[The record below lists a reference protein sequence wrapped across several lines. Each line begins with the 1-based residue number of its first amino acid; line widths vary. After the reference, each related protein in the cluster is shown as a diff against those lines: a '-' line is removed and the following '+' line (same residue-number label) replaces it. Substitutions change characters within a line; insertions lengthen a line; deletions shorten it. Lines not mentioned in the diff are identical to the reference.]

1 MLTTVKWLEETV
13 GKQLNPKDIKKCS
26 LDLGLEV
33 EEEKSLAPEHIIIGK
48 ICSIEPHPKLKNLS
62 ILQVKTNQNIRIVTA
77 AKNIRLH
84 DMVLVIPA
92 GKTLNNQKIVEKDFA
107 GIKSQGVLISEE
119 ELGLSDKSID
129 VIILEKG
136 KPGIL
141 FKDYFDDIV
150 LDMGTT
156 PNRPDWLSVE
166 GIAREIGTGLNIG
179 MPKTRSSTLK
189 QMNQTGR
196 FKIEIK
202 DLLGCPRYTARVFDN
217 ISIKDSPFW
226 IKWRLHCSGMNP
238 VNNIVD
244 ITNLVMLLT
253 GQPLHPFDIGLLK
266 GHIIIREAQDGE
278 KFITLEGTEFKLKKS
293 DCIIADN
300 QGPVALGGIIGT
312 QRAQISN
319 STKRVLLESAY
330 FDPKRI
336 AHTSRRLGLL
346 TEASTR
352 FERGADISIT
362 DRTSLTAGRLFQKY
376 AGAHEVEFV
385 SGGKKGKTVHIDF
398 SVNRMNKILST
409 NLTNQQIKKI
419 LKKIDISATGDNK
432 LIAKIPHYR
441 RDIKIKEDIYEEVAR
456 IYGYMKIPEIMPQR
470 WGGRVTINK
479 HRVHEKAIRN
489 YLIGQGFSE
498 TYNLSLIAS
507 ERLSGFGFK
516 KYVKIQNPLNERFNA
531 LRPTLFL
538 GLLDC
543 VNYNLSKGNRS
554 LKLFEIGNILLTDA
568 PFQEKR
574 IAMIQGGEHYP
585 DSWDQKND
593 LMDYFD
599 AKGVVESIFDL
610 LHIKEVHFQLTEKQ
624 GFSQAANI
632 ILSGKDL
639 GYIGC
644 IDTTLCKQ
652 LYYYIE
658 LSWDRILPLIS
669 ETFYI
674 PPAKFPASIRDLSFL
689 VNENIEVPAIFSLIN
704 KVGGPVLER
713 VTLFDY
719 YKGKNL
725 PPEKKNLGFRLY
737 FRSPDRTLTDK
748 EVDAFIK
755 KIENDVSD
763 NFAAK
768 LRKKE

>member
-1 MLTTVKWLEETV
+1 MLVTVKWLEELIGTP
-13 GKQLNPKDIKKCS
+13 LDPEDIKRCS

-33 EEEKSLAPEHIIIGK
+33 EEEKSYAPEHIMIGK
-48 ICSIEPHPKLKNLS
+48 IRSISPHPKLKDL
-62 ILQVKTNQNIRIVTA
+62 IVLQVTIDRDITIVTA
-77 AKNIRLH
+77 AKNVQLNDH
-84 DMVLVIPA
+84 VLVIPA
-92 GKTLNNQKIVEKDFA
+92 GKKLNGQKVTVKDFS
-107 GIKSQGVLISEE
+107 GVKSQGILISEE
-119 ELGLSDKSID
+119 ELGLEERSVG

-141 FKDYFDDIV
+141 FKDTFDDIV

-156 PNRPDWLSVE
+156 PNRPDWLSLE
-166 GIAREIGTGLNIG
+166 GIAREIKTGLNI
-179 MPKTRSSTLK
+179 PQPNTRLPILK
-189 QMNQTGR
+189 QPNQTGT

-202 DLLGCPRYTARVFDN
+202 DLPGCPRYTARIFDN
-217 ISIKDSPFW
+217 ILIKDSPFW
-226 IKWRLHCSGMNP
+226 IKWRLHCLGMNP

-244 ITNLVMLLT
+244 ITNIVMLQT
-253 GQPLHPFDIGLLK
+253 GQPLHPFDMDLLK
-266 GHIIIREAQDGE
+266 GHITVRKANVNE
-278 KFITLEGTEFKLKKS
+278 KFVTLEGTEFKLDKS
-293 DCIIADN
+293 DCVIADE
-300 QGPVALGGIIGT
+300 QGPVALGGIIGA

-352 FERGADISIT
+352 FERGADIAIVDETSSLTGKLFKKYAEAHEKEFIGVGKKQKSVQIAFST
-362 DRTSLTAGRLFQKY
+362 DRLNQ
-376 AGAHEVEFV
+376 
-385 SGGKKGKTVHIDF
+385 
-398 SVNRMNKILST
+398 ILST
-409 NLTNQQIKKI
+409 NLTAQQIKNI
-419 LKKIDISATGDNK
+419 LKKIDIPVTGDKK
-432 LIAKIPHYR
+432 LVAKIPHYR

-456 IYGYMKIPEIMPQR
+456 IHGYMKIPEIMPQR
-470 WGGRVTINK
+470 WGGRITINK
-479 HRVHEKAIRN
+479 DRVHEKAIRN

-507 ERLSGFGFK
+507 ERLLDFGFETF
-516 KYVKIQNPLNERFNA
+516 VKIQNPLNERFNA

-554 LKLFEIGNILLTDA
+554 LKLFEIGNILLTET

-574 IAMIQGGEHYP
+574 VGIILGGEQYP
-585 DSWDQKND
+585 ESWDQKNI

-610 LHIKEVHFQLTEKQ
+610 LHIKEIQFQKIGKQ
-624 GFSQAANI
+624 GFSQATNI
-632 ILSGKDL
+632 ILSGKNL

-644 IDTTLCKQ
+644 INNDLCKEP
-652 LYYYIE
+652 YYYIE
-658 LSWDRILPLIS
+658 LSWDKILPVIS

-689 VNENIEVPAIFSLIN
+689 VSENTEVPDIFNLIN
-704 KVGGPVLER
+704 KVGGPILER
-713 VTLFDY
+713 VTLFDF
-719 YKGKNL
+719 YKGKNI
-725 PPEKKNLGFRLY
+725 PPDKKNLGFRLY
-737 FRSPDRTLTDK
+737 FRAPDRTLTDK
-748 EVDAFIK
+748 EVDSFIER
-755 KIENDVSD
+755 IESDVSKK
-763 NFAAK
+763 FAAK

>member
-1 MLTTVKWLEETV
+1 MLVTVKWLEELI
-13 GKQLNPKDIKKCS
+13 GKKLNPEDIRRCS

-33 EEEKSLAPEHIIIGK
+33 EDEKSLAPDHIIIGK
-48 ICSIEPHPKLKNLS
+48 ICSVEPHPKLKNLS
-62 ILQVKTNQNIRIVTA
+62 ILQVKTNQDTRIITA
-77 AKNIRLH
+77 AKNVRLH
-84 DMVLVIPA
+84 DRVLVIPA
-92 GKTLNNQKIVEKDFA
+92 GKTLNEQNIGEKDFA
-107 GIKSQGVLISEE
+107 GIRSQGILISEE
-119 ELGLSDKSID
+119 ELGLSEKSVG

-136 KPGIL
+136 KPGVL
-141 FKDYFDDIV
+141 FKDYYDDIV

-156 PNRPDWLSVE
+156 PNRPDWLSIE
-166 GIAREIGTGLNIG
+166 GIAREIVTGLNIR
-179 MPKTRSSTLK
+179 MPKTRASILK
-189 QMNQTGR
+189 QMNRTGR
-196 FKIEIK
+196 FKIEII
-202 DLLGCPRYTARVFDN
+202 DLLGCPRYTARIFDN
-217 ISIKDSPFW
+217 IAIKDSPFW
-226 IKWRLHCSGMNP
+226 IKWRLHCLGMNP

-253 GQPLHPFDIGLLK
+253 GQPLHPFDMDLLK
-266 GHIIIREAQDGE
+266 GHITVREAQDGE
-278 KFITLEGTEFKLKKS
+278 KFITLEGTDFKLKKS
-293 DCIIADN
+293 DCVIADN
-300 QGPVALGGIIGT
+300 QGPVTLGGIIGA

-352 FERGADISIT
+352 FERGADIAIT
-362 DRTSLTAGRLFQKY
+362 DRTSSMTGRLFQKY
-376 AGAHEVEFV
+376 AGAHEIEFI
-385 SGGKKGKTVHIDF
+385 STGKKGRTRYIDF
-398 SVNRMNKILST
+398 SADRMNKILST

-419 LKKIDISATGDNK
+419 LKKIDIPVTGNK
-432 LIAKIPHYR
+432 KLTAKIPHYR
-441 RDIKIKEDIYEEVAR
+441 RDIKIKEDIYEEIAR

-470 WGGRVTINK
+470 WGGRITINK
-479 HRVHEKAIRN
+479 NRVHEKTIRN

-507 ERLSGFGFK
+507 ERLSDFGFK

-554 LKLFEIGNILLTDA
+554 LKLFEIGNILLTEA

-574 IAMIQGGEHYP
+574 IAMILGGEQYP
-585 DSWDQKND
+585 DSWDQKNA

-610 LHIKEVHFQLTEKQ
+610 LHIKEIQFQITEKQ
-624 GFSQAANI
+624 GFNQAANI
-632 ILSGKDL
+632 VLSGKNL

-644 IDTTLCKQ
+644 IDTELCRE

-674 PPAKFPASIRDLSFL
+674 PPAKFPATIRDLSFL
-689 VNENIEVPAIFSLIN
+689 VNENIEVPAIFNLIN

-725 PPEKKNLGFRLY
+725 PADKKNLGFRLY

-748 EVDAFIK
+748 EVDTFIT
-755 KIENDVSD
+755 KIENDVSN

>member
-1 MLTTVKWLEETV
+1 MLITLKWIEELIE
-13 GKQLNPKDIKKCS
+13 KQLDLEDIKRCS
-26 LDLGLEV
+26 LDLGFEV
-33 EEEKSLAPEHIIIGK
+33 EDEKSLAPEHIIIGK

-62 ILQVKTNQNIRIVTA
+62 ILQVKTNQDIKIVTA
-77 AKNIRLH
+77 AKNVGLN

-92 GKTLNNQKIVEKDFA
+92 GKTLNDQKVLERDFA
-107 GIKSQGVLISEE
+107 GIRSQGILISEE
-119 ELGLSDKSID
+119 ELGLAEKSIG

-136 KPGIL
+136 KPGEL

-166 GIAREIGTGLNIG
+166 GIAREIATGLNLT
-179 MPKTRSSTLK
+179 MPKTRSKISK
-189 QMNQTGR
+189 QTNKTGK
-196 FKIEIK
+196 FKVENK
-202 DLLGCPRYTARVFDN
+202 DLTGCPRYTARIFDH

-226 IKWRLHCSGMNP
+226 IKWRLYCLGMNP
-238 VNNIVD
+238 VNNVVD
-244 ITNLVMLLT
+244 ITNLIMLLT
-253 GQPLHPFDIGLLK
+253 GQPLHPFDMDLLK
-266 GHIIIREAQDGE
+266 GHIIIRKARDNER
-278 KFITLEGTEFKLKKS
+278 FTTLEGTEFKLKKS
-293 DCIIADN
+293 DCVIADN
-300 QGPVALGGIIGT
+300 QGPVALGGIIGA
-312 QRAQISN
+312 QRAQIS
-319 STKRVLLESAY
+319 SVTKRVLLESAY

-336 AHTSRRLGLL
+336 AHTSRRLGLI

-352 FERGADISIT
+352 FERGADIAVT
-362 DRTSLTAGRLFQKY
+362 DITSLTTGILFQGY
-376 AGAHEVEFV
+376 AGAHEVEFISV
-385 SGGKKGKTVHIDF
+385 GKKEKTVEIEF
-398 SVNRMNKILST
+398 SADKMNKILST
-409 NLTNQQIKKI
+409 QLTSQQIKKI
-419 LKKIDISATGDNK
+419 LKKIDIIVTGDKN
-432 LIAKIPHYR
+432 LVAKIPHYR
-441 RDIKIKEDIYEEVAR
+441 RDLKIKEDVYEEVAR

-470 WGGRVTINK
+470 WGGRITINK

-489 YLIGQGFSE
+489 YLVGQGFSE

-507 ERLSGFGFK
+507 ERLSGFGFN

-554 LKLFEIGNILLTDA
+554 LKLFEIGNILLTEA

-574 IAMIQGGEHYP
+574 IAMILGGEHYP
-585 DSWDQKND
+585 DSWDQKNE

-610 LHIKEVHFQLTEKQ
+610 LHIKEMQFQLTQKQ
-624 GFSQAANI
+624 GFSQVTNI
-632 ILSGKDL
+632 ILSGKNL

-644 IDTTLCKQ
+644 IDTTLCREP
-652 LYYYIE
+652 YYYIE
-658 LSWDRILPLIS
+658 LVWDRILPLIS

-674 PPAKFPASIRDLSFL
+674 PPAKFPATIRDLSFL
-689 VNENIEVPAIFSLIN
+689 VNETIEVPAIFKLIN

-725 PPEKKNLGFRLY
+725 PPDKKNVGFRLY
-737 FRSPDRTLTDK
+737 FRSPDRTLTDN
-748 EVDAFIK
+748 EVDTFIK

-763 NFAAK
+763 SFAAK

>member
-1 MLTTVKWLEETV
+1 MLVTVKWLEEIV
-13 GKQLNPKDIKKCS
+13 GKRLNPEDIKKCS

-48 ICSIEPHPKLKNLS
+48 ICSIEPHPDLKNLS
-62 ILQVKTNQNIRIVTA
+62 ILQVKTNQDTRIVTA
-77 AKNIRLH
+77 ARNIRLR
-84 DMVLVIPA
+84 DNVLVIPA
-92 GKTLNNQKIVEKDFA
+92 GKTLNNQKVAEKDFA
-107 GIKSQGVLISEE
+107 GIISQGVLISEE
-119 ELGLSDKSID
+119 ELGLSDKSIG

-141 FKDYFDDIV
+141 FKDYFDDKV

-156 PNRPDWLSVE
+156 PNRPDWLSVQ
-166 GIAREIGTGLNIG
+166 GIAREIGTGLNIA
-179 MPKTRSSTLK
+179 MPKTRLSTLK
-189 QMNQTGR
+189 QMNRTGR

-202 DLLGCPRYTARVFDN
+202 DLLGCPRYTARLFDN

-226 IKWRLHCSGMNP
+226 IKWRVHCLGMNP

-244 ITNLVMLLT
+244 ITNLIMLLT
-253 GQPLHPFDIGLLK
+253 GQPLHPFDMGLLK
-266 GHIIIREAQDGE
+266 GHITIREAHDGE

-300 QGPVALGGIIGT
+300 QGPLALGGIIGA

-336 AHTSRRLGLL
+336 AHTSRRLGLF

-352 FERGADISIT
+352 FERGGDIAIT
-362 DRTSLTAGRLFQKY
+362 DRTSLTAGKLFQKY
-376 AGAHEVEFV
+376 AGASEVEFV
-385 SGGKKGKTVHIDF
+385 SVGRKGKTIHIDF
-398 SVNRMNKILST
+398 SVDRMNKILST
-409 NLTNQQIKKI
+409 NLTNQQVKKI

-441 RDIKIKEDIYEEVAR
+441 RDIKIKEDIYEEIAR

-470 WGGRVTINK
+470 WGGRITINK

-489 YLIGQGFSE
+489 YLIGQGFNE

-585 DSWDQKND
+585 DSWDQQND

-610 LHIKEVHFQLTEKQ
+610 LHIKEMQFQLTEKQ
-624 GFSQAANI
+624 GFSQVANI

-644 IDTTLCKQ
+644 IDTTLCKE

-674 PPAKFPASIRDLSFL
+674 QPAKFPASIRDLSFL
-689 VNENIEVPAIFSLIN
+689 VNDNTEVPAIFNLIN
-704 KVGGPVLER
+704 KVGGPVLEK

-748 EVDAFIK
+748 EVDIFIK
-755 KIENDVSD
+755 KIENDVSE